1 MRHPL
6 DWYRQGRNS
15 ALKML
20 EKRGLCPPAFAER
33 QRQSWKE
40 APAEDA
46 PDSEGAPDRQD
57 DARSGH

>member
-33 QRQSWKE
+33 QRQSWKK
-40 APAEDA
+40 APAADA
-46 PDSEGAPDRQD
+46 PDSEAAADRQD
-57 DARSGH
+57 DARSGR